1 MIMAK
6 QVSKTVIGGF
16 VISSIA
22 LLVLG
27 IVIFGGGKFFEKT
40 VSFVM
45 FFDRSVK
52 GLNVGASVVFRGVK
66 VGTVKAVSIYSDAEK
81 LEVKIPVV
89 LELDQ
94 ESFQVQGK
102 RLPDDPYE
110 KAKIMIKRG
119 LRGTLAT
126 ESFVTGKLM
135 IELDWHPEV
144 EPHLVG
150 DDFGYPEL
158 PSMASDIDRLGL
170 ALKKA
175 PLDQIFARVLSTL
188 DGADNLINS
197 KEIKETLSNLQMATA
212 NADSLITGADKFV
225 QHLDDQVDP
234 ISGKAQ
240 AAINDGRKL
249 LQNSDRRVG
258 QISTDTRKL
267 LTSANT
273 EVVAVSDKVQATLET
288 AKGVLEQVSDKA
300 QDTLGSAKAALVQ
313 AEHTLKT
320 YENLVAER
328 SPLRNDLS
336 RTLNEIT
343 LAANSIEM
351 FFNYLEQH
359 PEALITGK
367 GSGN

>member
-1 MIMAK
+1 MAK

-16 VISSIA
+16 VVSSIA
-22 LLVLG
+22 LLILG
-27 IVIFGGGKFFEKT
+27 VVVFGGGKFFQKT

-52 GLNVGASVVFRGVK
+52 GLNVGAPVVFRGVK
-66 VGTVKAVSIYSDAEK
+66 VGVVKEVSIYSDTQRMEI
-81 LEVKIPVV
+81 KIPVI

-94 ESFQVQGK
+94 ESFHVEGE

-110 KAKIMIKRG
+110 KARLMIENG

-126 ESFVTGKLM
+126 ESFVTGQLM

-144 EPHLVG
+144 EAHLVG
-150 DDFGYPEL
+150 DDVGYPEL
-158 PSMASDIDRLGL
+158 PSMASDIDKLSQS
-170 ALKKA
+170 LKKV
-175 PLDQIFARVLSTL
+175 PIDEIFARILATV
-188 DGADNLINS
+188 DGADKLLNS
-197 KEIKETLSNLQMATA
+197 NEIKAILSNLQIATA
-212 NADSLITGADKFV
+212 HADSLITDADKFV

-234 ISGKAQ
+234 LSGKVQ
-240 AAINDGRKL
+240 AATNDARKL

-267 LTSANT
+267 LASANA
-273 EVVAVSDKVQATLET
+273 EVVQVSEKAQATLVT
-288 AKGVLEQVSDKA
+288 AKGVLDQVSDKA

-320 YENLVAER
+320 YENLVADR

-336 RTLNEIT
+336 ATLNEIA

-359 PEALITGK
+359 PEGLLKGK
-367 GSGN
+367 GSGE